1 MIIIDKPRM
10 RFLLAGRTLTVET
23 TNPTQYRKGRNYS
36 VGVRHNRTV
45 CRVEIL
51 HIDETSGTIQIRQ
64 QILQAEPNLLARY
77 SQYGYTSNPAQAM
90 FGEPEAPTH
99 DQLEQ
104 ARRWE
109 RQEAGTALPDRIRVL
124 ERRAHQGDQQAQRH
138 LFVIQQRLLAAEQ
151 RRAREVA

>member
-1 MIIIDKPRM
+1 M

-36 VGVRHNRTV
+36 VGVRHNKTV

-51 HIDETSGTIQIRQ
+51 HIDEPAGTIQIRQ

-90 FGEPEAPTH
+90 FGEPEAVNTV
-99 DQLEQ
+99 E
-104 ARRWE
+104 
-109 RQEAGTALPDRIRVL
+109 L
-124 ERRAHQGDQQAQRH
+124 ERISQDARQTWE
-138 LFVIQQRLLAAEQ
+138 QRLAALRGHILDEASALERSADRFSSRKLRNLQ
-151 RRAREVA
+151 RVATAIQCGSATV